1 MRLHN
6 ISYKWAECWAWEYC
20 DCDGDHCGQAAKLRK
35 LAAAGTFLLL
45 LLLDD
50 AVHCSRAYLIIFFVQ
65 NVYGTAK
72 QYNIDNVKVRYD
84 LIKSPAVA
92 GDSVRRSAQITIMEK
107 SLYVSRCATRN
118 TKNSLYFWT
127 MFFAVICSRYHLDHL
142 LCGALCFF
150 GLTQHT

>member
-1 MRLHN
+1 M
-6 ISYKWAECWAWEYC
+6 
-20 DCDGDHCGQAAKLRK
+20 
-35 LAAAGTFLLL
+35 LLL

-65 NVYGTAK
+65 TVYGTAK

-142 LCGALCFF
+142 LCGALCLRVVSVFF
-150 GLTQHT
+150 VVVALFQFANLFYLH